1 MLIFPLKD
9 FILAFRYFSMYTG
22 SLSNSFL
29 ILFVTF
35 SQISFHSSTNSS
47 FYIKK
52 DIHLVS
58 LKSLLYALISG
69 RNIHKG
75 LFFSIFVGNG
85 IFKTFSIKKDYYTTI
100 RYYYYI
106 NIYIFYWNRS
116 FMLVEFLFFDFM
128 ITKFYNCF
136 L

>member
-1 MLIFPLKD
+1 
-9 FILAFRYFSMYTG
+9 MYT
-22 SLSNSFL
+22 SPLSNSFL

-35 SQISFHSSTNSS
+35 SQISFNFSTNSS

-75 LFFSIFVGNG
+75 LFFSIFVGNE
-85 IFKTFSIKKDYYTTI
+85 IFKTFLLKKTIILLLDTTI
-100 RYYYYI
+100 I
-106 NIYIFYWNRS
+106 LISIFFIETGLSCW
-116 FMLVEFLFFDFM
+116 
-128 ITKFYNCF
+128 
-136 L
+136 